1 MQKEEQLRR
10 RDPKA
15 HTAMILGR
23 REREMRLLQQYS
35 LSHNPSQAASDL
47 MTSTQR
53 VRSEVPMIAT
63 ADMLRPP
70 STAPDASFGTGR
82 VLNAP
87 SIVPIS
93 ATVSR
98 TPHQPEF
105 GHLSASASKTGN
117 GASFPASK
125 QTQSSL
131 LGPQGLSETP
141 KFTTHDLQNHID
153 DSVSFLAN
161 NQIAQLEGALRE
173 AIGNL
178 FGEGSLD
185 GSSSNKG
192 LVPEALEKA
201 TREDFQ
207 AIIKRK
213 SSENRYEPMP
223 HSLLLTYA
231 RELRRFIIQKAKSE
245 EEHRH
250 LASGLKHLLD
260 KESINPKLL
269 LKVLSDKLRPAKP
282 NAPSDVVADGPT
294 HPEHT
299 VNGQSALRHERTES
313 ATATAEETSG
323 HPKYGPDPI
332 NSFNG
337 HKTEMNGI
345 HNNSKKKD
353 GGQKHSIAGED
364 EHQRKKTKR
373 APASTP
379 KLPSSQAMDKLF
391 KDFLTREAARS
402 SGRGP

>member
-35 LSHNPSQAASDL
+35 LSHNPSQAGSDL

-53 VRSEVPMIAT
+53 VRCDAPMIAT
-63 ADMLRPP
+63 GDMLRPP

-93 ATVSR
+93 ATVSQSL
-98 TPHQPEF
+98 HQPES
-105 GHLSASASKTGN
+105 GPSSASASKTGR
-117 GASFPASK
+117 GASVPASK

-131 LGPQGLSETP
+131 VAPQELSETP
-141 KFTTHDLQNHID
+141 KFTTHDLQTHID

-161 NQIAQLEGALRE
+161 NQTAQLEEALRE

-207 AIIKRK
+207 AIIERK
-213 SSENRYEPMP
+213 SSENRYEPVP
-223 HSLLLTYA
+223 HLVLLTYA
-231 RELRRFIIQKAKSE
+231 RTLRRFIIQKAKSE

-269 LKVLSDKLRPAKP
+269 LKVLSDKLRPSKP
-282 NAPSDVVADGPT
+282 NAPSDVLADGPT
-294 HPEHT
+294 QADHT
-299 VNGQSALRHERTES
+299 VSGQSEMRNGRTER
-313 ATATAEETSG
+313 AIATAEETSG
-323 HPKYGPDPI
+323 HPKSGSDPTS
-332 NSFNG
+332 SFND
-337 HKTEMNGI
+337 HKNGMNGI
-345 HNNSKKKD
+345 QNSSKEKN
-353 GGQKHSIAGED
+353 GGQKRSSAAED

-373 APASTP
+373 APARTP
-379 KLPSSQAMDKLF
+379 NLPSPQAMEKLF

-402 SGRGP
+402 SGRRP